1 MVSRMVYCN
10 YVKNTNDSVTYAYG
24 GTVNDITGEVV
35 FRFTEDAVEVTKVPK
50 TEDAPKRHIMR
61 LYGAQRDNF
70 RKGIFKEKISYES

>member
-1 MVSRMVYCN
+1 MSRMVYCN

-24 GTVNDITGEVV
+24 GTVNDITGEVI
-35 FRFTEDAVEVTKVPK
+35 FCFTEDVVEVTKVPK

-70 RKGIFKEKISYES
+70 LKGIFKEKISYES